1 MASTGEPEPDSLYAH
16 ETREENI
23 PWWQSN
29 AVKKN
34 VIASIKSL
42 LKNTFIRFSLIYA
55 FSSRNFLLNQPVLF
69 GTWDGV
75 FTTVMVNIFGIIVF
89 LRMGWIVGTAGVA
102 NAILLLAICTA
113 LAMITVFS
121 AIGIVERCQ
130 IQSGG
135 IYFLVSHVLGGRL
148 GGAVGLI
155 YALGQAVA
163 TGLVAVGFAESV
175 AHLFD
180 SESRVFTKVIAI
192 ATLLLLTVSAI
203 RSGITISRI
212 PVINTAGVSWVVR
225 LQLLLLGFLALA
237 VLDFL
242 LGALFT
248 SDPSHGISRFSY
260 ARLRENADP
269 FYSAVNCTPIGFDR
283 LIPNQSFFTVFGVFF
298 ANFLG
303 VLAGVNMSGDLKD
316 PHKSIPLGELSAV
329 GVSSSVCFLFIM
341 ILGATG
347 DRLSLICD
355 NLISEKVALTGF
367 LFMIGLY
374 ICSLS
379 STIGS
384 LLGTPRVL
392 QGIAAEGIIP
402 ILNPLAQGSGPNKNP
417 VLAGIVLMAVASV
430 FVLLGDLNQL
440 AILSTMPFLITY
452 AFVNYAYVS
461 LAMSYDLATISHAA
475 EDGTKY
481 GSMHKIGDLD
491 ELFPERQQQQCAATV
506 EAGAIVG
513 QPATWYSMFSNRYIS
528 FVGFMVNL
536 LILFLI
542 HFWFAVAHFAA
553 LIILYYYIGR
563 VCTACTTGIS
573 TFSIPHMFRT
583 AFSSLEAIGVF
594 NRGPCVLTKEGPS
607 KDVLTE
613 QLNESNTDY
622 QDRKQYHHAENVTQ
636 EFD

>member
-23 PWWQSN
+23 PWWQ
-29 AVKKN
+29 
-34 VIASIKSL
+34 
-42 LKNTFIRFSLIYA
+42 
-55 FSSRNFLLNQPVLF
+55 RNFLLNQPVLF

-113 LAMITVFS
+113 LALITVFS

-135 IYFLVSHVLGGRL
+135 IYFLVSHVLGGRM

-192 ATLLLLTVSAI
+192 ATLALLTA
-203 RSGITISRI
+203 
-212 PVINTAGVSWVVR
+212 INTAGVSWVVR
-225 LQLLLLGFLALA
+225 LQLLLLAFLALA

-269 FYSAVNCTPIGFDR
+269 LYSAVNCTPVGFDR
-283 LIPNQSFFTVFGVFF
+283 NFPDQSFFTVFGVFF

-329 GVSSSVCFLFIM
+329 GVSSGVCFLFIM

-417 VLAGIVLMAVASV
+417 VLAGMVLMAVASV

-452 AFVNYAYVS
+452 AFVNYSYVS

-475 EDGTKY
+475 EENTKY

-506 EAGAIVG
+506 EAGGIVG

-536 LILFLI
+536 LILLLI
-542 HFWFAVAHFAA
+542 HFWFAVAHFAV

-563 VCTACTTGIS
+563 VCPACTPGIS

-613 QLNESNTDY
+613 QLNESNPDY

>member
-1 MASTGEPEPDSLYAH
+1 PDSLYAH
-16 ETREENI
+16 ETREEDV
-23 PWWQSN
+23 PWWQ
-29 AVKKN
+29 
-34 VIASIKSL
+34 
-42 LKNTFIRFSLIYA
+42 
-55 FSSRNFLLNQPVLF
+55 RNFLLTKPVLF

-102 NAILLLAICTA
+102 NAILLLGFCTILA
-113 LAMITVFS
+113 LITVFS

-135 IYFLVSHVLGGRL
+135 IYSLVSHVLGGRV

-163 TGLVAVGFAESV
+163 TGLVAVGFAESL

-180 SESRVFTKVIAI
+180 SESRIFIKMIAI
-192 ATLLLLTVSAI
+192 LTLVVLT
-203 RSGITISRI
+203 G
-212 PVINTAGVSWVVR
+212 INTAGVSWVVR
-225 LQLLLLGFLALA
+225 LQLLLLAFLALA

-248 SDPSHGISRFSY
+248 SDPSSGVSRFSY
-260 ARLRENADP
+260 ARLRENAGP
-269 FYSAVNCTPIGFDR
+269 VYAAVNCTPVGFDR
-283 LIPNQSFFTVFGVFF
+283 FIPEQSFFTVFGVFF

-329 GVSSSVCFLFIM
+329 GVRSVTC
-341 ILGATG
+341 GV
-347 DRLSLICD
+347 
-355 NLISEKVALTGF
+355 KVALTGV
-367 LFMIGLY
+367 LFMVGLY

-402 ILNPLAQGSGPNKNP
+402 ILNPLAHGSGPNKNP
-417 VLAGIVLMAVASV
+417 VMAGVVLMGVASV

-461 LAMSYDLATISHAA
+461 LAMTYDLANISHAA
-475 EDGTKY
+475 ENASTY
-481 GSMHKIGDLD
+481 GSMHKLGDLD
-491 ELFPERQQQQCAATV
+491 ELFPERRQQISTAV
-506 EAGAIVG
+506 EASGISS
-513 QPATWYSMFSNRYIS
+513 QPATWYSMFSNRYIA
-528 FVGFMVNL
+528 FVGCMVNL
-536 LILFLI
+536 LIIFLI
-542 HFWFAVAHFAA
+542 HFSFAAAHFVVM
-553 LIILYYYIGR
+553 IILYYYIGR
-563 VCTACTTGIS
+563 VCPACTPGIS

-583 AFSSLEAIGVF
+583 AFSSLETIGVF
-594 NRGPCVLTKEGPS
+594 NRGPFVLTKEGPS
-607 KDVLTE
+607 KELLTE
-613 QLNESNTDY
+613 QLNESSSDY
-622 QDRKQYHHAENVTQ
+622 QDRKQYHHAEHVTQ
-636 EFD
+636 EI

>member
-1 MASTGEPEPDSLYAH
+1 MSSSAEPEPDSLYAH
-16 ETREENI
+16 ETREEDV
-23 PWWQSN
+23 PWWQ
-29 AVKKN
+29 
-34 VIASIKSL
+34 
-42 LKNTFIRFSLIYA
+42 
-55 FSSRNFLLNQPVLF
+55 RNFLLTKPVLF

-102 NAILLLAICTA
+102 NAILLLGFCTILA
-113 LAMITVFS
+113 LITVFS

-135 IYFLVSHVLGGRL
+135 IYSLVSHVLGGRV

-163 TGLVAVGFAESV
+163 TGLVAVGFAESL

-180 SESRVFTKVIAI
+180 SESRIFIKMIAI
-192 ATLLLLTVSAI
+192 LTLVVLT
-203 RSGITISRI
+203 G
-212 PVINTAGVSWVVR
+212 INTAGVSWVVR
-225 LQLLLLGFLALA
+225 LQLLLLAFLALA

-248 SDPSHGISRFSY
+248 SDPSSGVSRFSY
-260 ARLRENADP
+260 ARLRENAGP
-269 FYSAVNCTPIGFDR
+269 VYAAVNCTPVGFDR
-283 LIPNQSFFTVFGVFF
+283 FIPEQSFFTVFGVFF

-329 GVSSSVCFLFIM
+329 GVSSSICFLFIM
-341 ILGATG
+341 ILGATC

-355 NLISEKVALTGF
+355 NLISEKVALTGV
-367 LFMIGLY
+367 LFMVGLY

-402 ILNPLAQGSGPNKNP
+402 ILNPLAHGSGPNKNP
-417 VLAGIVLMAVASV
+417 VMAGVVLMGVASV

-452 AFVNYAYVS
+452 AFVNYAYLYTWSGDRHSVS
-461 LAMSYDLATISHAA
+461 AKINHFTTQ
-475 EDGTKY
+475 TKQPFHFRENASTY
-481 GSMHKIGDLD
+481 GSMHKLGDLD
-491 ELFPERQQQQCAATV
+491 ELFPERRQQISTAV
-506 EAGAIVG
+506 EASGISS
-513 QPATWYSMFSNRYIS
+513 QPATWYSMFSNRYIA
-528 FVGFMVNL
+528 FVGCMVNL
-536 LILFLI
+536 LIIFLI
-542 HFWFAVAHFAA
+542 HFSFAAAHFVVM
-553 LIILYYYIGR
+553 IILYYYIGR
-563 VCTACTTGIS
+563 VCPACTPGIS

-583 AFSSLEAIGVF
+583 AFSSLETIGVF
-594 NRGPCVLTKEGPS
+594 NRGPFVLTKEGPS
-607 KDVLTE
+607 KELLTE
-613 QLNESNTDY
+613 QLNESSSDY
-622 QDRKQYHHAENVTQ
+622 QDRKQYHHAEHVTQ
-636 EFD
+636 EIPSTID

>member
-1 MASTGEPEPDSLYAH
+1 MATPATTTGEPPEPDSLYAH
-16 ETREENI
+16 ETREENM
-23 PWWQSN
+23 PWWQ
-29 AVKKN
+29 
-34 VIASIKSL
+34 
-42 LKNTFIRFSLIYA
+42 
-55 FSSRNFLLNQPVLF
+55 RNFLLNQPVLF

-102 NAILLLAICTA
+102 NAILLLAFCTA
-113 LAMITVFS
+113 LALITVFS

-180 SESRVFTKVIAI
+180 SESRTLTKVIAI
-192 ATLLLLTVSAI
+192 ATLALLTA
-203 RSGITISRI
+203 
-212 PVINTAGVSWVVR
+212 INTAGVSWVVR

-237 VLDFL
+237 VVDFL

-260 ARLRENADP
+260 ARLRENAEP
-269 FYSAVNCTPIGFDR
+269 MYQQVNCTPVGFER
-283 LIPNQSFFTVFGVFF
+283 IIPEQSFFTVFGVFF

-355 NLISEKVALTGF
+355 NLISEKVALTGV

-402 ILNPLAQGSGPNKNP
+402 VLNPLAQGSGANKNP
-417 VLAGIVLMAVASV
+417 VLAGMVLMAIASV

-461 LAMSYDLATISHAA
+461 LAMSYDLAHISHATD
-475 EDGTKY
+475 EGSKY

-491 ELFPERQQQQCAATV
+491 ELFPERQQQQQQCTATV
-506 EAGAIVG
+506 EAGNIVG
-513 QPATWYSMFSNRYIS
+513 QPATWYSMFSNRYVA

-536 LILFLI
+536 TILFLI

-563 VCTACTTGIS
+563 VCPACTPGIS

-583 AFSSLEAIGVF
+583 AFSSLESIGVF
-594 NRGPCVLTKEGPS
+594 YKGPCVLTKEGPS
-607 KDVLTE
+607 RDVLTE
-613 QLNESNTDY
+613 QLNESNPDY
-622 QDRKQYHHAENVTQ
+622 QDRKQYHHAKNVTQ